1 MSNKGVIFGVELAET
16 TEPIVGRLRAHRSSV
31 SNGSRLFAVAGL
43 DGRTQTARRFRDLI
57 EEISND
63 LGGSD
68 RLSEG
73 QRQLIRR
80 AASLSIMAES
90 IEADMARDMA
100 FDVTVYG
107 TIADR
112 LRRLFE
118 TLGLERQTRDVT
130 DDIDIVLARVAKRK
144 AGANG

>member
-1 MSNKGVIFGVELAET
+1 MET
-16 TEPIVGRLRAHRSSV
+16 SVDSPPIDRGQRAHRSSV

-57 EEISND
+57 EIWTLD
-63 LGGSD
+63 LGGPE
-68 RLSEG
+68 LLGEG
-73 QRQLIRR
+73 QRQLVRR

-112 LRRLFE
+112 LRRLCE
-118 TLGLERQTRDVT
+118 TLGLQRKVKDVSQSAVVEHFRRPQHRP
-130 DDIDIVLARVAKRK
+130 IPGGRA
-144 AGANG
+144 

>member
-1 MSNKGVIFGVELAET
+1 MTVDIK
-16 TEPIVGRLRAHRSSV
+16 PIAPKQRAHRSSV

-63 LGGSD
+63 LGGPD
-68 RLSEG
+68 LLSEG

-80 AASLSIMAES
+80 AASLSIMAEA
-90 IEADMARDMA
+90 IEADMARDMD
-100 FDVTVYG
+100 FDVLAYG

-118 TLGLERQTRDVT
+118 TLGLQ
-130 DDIDIVLARVAKRK
+130 RVAKTVMTPMERLEAHRK
-144 AGANG
+144 ARREAIIDG